1 MVLVAWG
8 GGHGGLDLM
17 IPVVSVFSPPNVA
30 ALMQAQR
37 GLKNLLGVAEPD
49 WISGPSQLSLLR
61 SRCDWRQSYFSTR
74 GHGGA

>member
-1 MVLVAWG
+1 MVLVWLG

-49 WISGPSQLSLLR
+49 WIPGPLNFLFCARDMIGDNQTF
-61 SRCDWRQSYFSTR
+61 DAGTW
-74 GHGGA
+74 GA